1 MVAMRYDDPG
11 PGGIGTAGEWIGAFQ
26 PELALERLAPTASWN
41 ILAHRRFDSYGESR
55 RPRVSNDVAIGTVT
69 NHFAEHS
76 QVTVEGRYFRSRD
89 LIHPDPESP
98 LASTETAW
106 ASGSARASFWR
117 GEASYQVRART
128 YTSPA
133 LGDGDS
139 RSWGATIHPFRSEQQ
154 TWSAA
159 WRHDDWRLSGD
170 TDLSASVATVGYRRQ
185 HTEQVSSSLE
195 VGMAEVEDD
204 LLGSRRRD
212 LALAASLD
220 GLGHMLRLPFDAR
233 LRVTRDVSTA
243 GAAEAWSSLGGA
255 QITVRWERALEAE
268 GGIFH
273 EPTRRDYVSAE
284 ARDTLS
290 AGTILSL
297 EGSYRRARPRSV
309 STAQIETYRASA
321 CFLREVNTWLT
332 GTVRY
337 SLARQVGTGGA
348 DLPDVDRSR
357 VEFSFTAAYR

>member
-1 MVAMRYDDPG
+1 MRYDDPG
-11 PGGIGTAGEWIGAFQ
+11 PGGIGSAGAWIGAFQ
-26 PELALERLAPTASWN
+26 PELKLERLAPVASWN
-41 ILAHRRFDSYGESR
+41 ILAHRRFDSSEQSR

-69 NHFAEHS
+69 SQFAEHS

-98 LASTETAW
+98 LASTETQY

-117 GEASYQVRART
+117 GDASYQARARS
-128 YTSPA
+128 YSSPA
-133 LGDGDS
+133 LGDADS

-154 TWSAA
+154 TWSVA

-170 TDLSASVATVGYRRQ
+170 ADLSASVGTLGYRRQ
-185 HTEQVSSSLE
+185 HTEQVSSALE
-195 VGMAEVEDD
+195 VGMVEVEDGVP
-204 LLGSRRRD
+204 GSRRRD

-243 GAAEAWSSLGGA
+243 GVAEAWSSLGGA
-255 QITVRWERALEAE
+255 QLTVRWERALEAE

-284 ARDTLS
+284 ARDTVS

-321 CFLREVNTWLT
+321 CFLRQANNWLT
-332 GTVRY
+332 GAVRY
-337 SLARQVGTGGA
+337 SLARQVGTGGT

-357 VEFSFTAAYR
+357 VELTLTAAYR